1 MGIKGECIG
10 IYFEEIIYLEYK
22 LFIYVASI
30 WHGKCE
36 NCQAI
41 FRIGLPSVESKCTN
55 AKMKIEEESIDEL
68 RYPDKSMSEFTIILD
83 DGYEIFK

>member
-1 MGIKGECIG
+1 
-10 IYFEEIIYLEYK
+10 
-22 LFIYVASI
+22 
-30 WHGKCE
+30 
-36 NCQAI
+36 
-41 FRIGLPSVESKCTN
+41 VESKCTN